1 MHICIHLYYVYIIT
15 IKEETMN
22 SNEIGE
28 RYMGVLE
35 GGQGRNKCYNYC
47 RISKIIFEM
56 NVNEILYKTLA
67 QA

>member
-1 MHICIHLYYVYIIT
+1 MHTFVLYIYNNN
-15 IKEETMN
+15 KEETMN

-35 GGQGRNKCYNYC
+35 GGKGRNKCYNYC
-47 RISKIIFEM
+47 RISKIIFKM
-56 NVNEILYKTLA
+56 NINEILYKTSA